1 MQARRCADGK
11 SDVARTLPPLVALRA
26 FEASA
31 RLGSHRRAAEELCV
45 DHTVVSKHIRKL
57 EQDLGTQLM
66 TTSPAGTQLTAA
78 GAEYFRQISEALGA
92 IAVATERLRERSA
105 CPTLHVA
112 CSPGFAV
119 RWLVPRISHF
129 LEANPGLEI
138 ALRPTN
144 RPPNLRAGE
153 ADVDLRYTP
162 DCAAGQRQLSLGM
175 PRVFPVASPEW
186 LARHPPIEDTS
197 HLLQATLVHEETHAH
212 WQLWLRQ
219 VGVDVADEPH
229 GPRYWNAALALDAAR
244 MGHGIALANDY
255 IVQDELH
262 AGQLVEVLQT
272 EVVLYPYLFMASAER
287 WNEPVIAA
295 FRDWLVEHLM
305 PHGRQ
310 TLTYLG
316 PT

>member
-1 MQARRCADGK
+1 M
-11 SDVARTLPPLVALRA
+11 ARTLPPLVALRA

-57 EQDLGTQLM
+57 EQDLGAQLM
-66 TTSPAGTQLTAA
+66 TAGPAGTQLTAA
-78 GAEYFRQISEALGA
+78 GAEYYRHISEALGA
-92 IAVATERLRERSA
+92 IATATARLRERSA

-129 LEANPGLEI
+129 LEASPGLEI
-138 ALRPTN
+138 AVRPTN

-162 DCAAGQRQLSLGM
+162 DCAAGHRQLSLGK
-175 PRVFPVASPEW
+175 PRVFPVASPDW
-186 LARHPPIEDTS
+186 LARHPPIERPAD
-197 HLLQATLVHEETHAH
+197 LLQATLVHEETHAH
-212 WQLWLRQ
+212 WQLWLRE
-219 VGVDVADEPH
+219 VGVEVADVPH

-244 MGHGIALANDY
+244 MGHGIALANDF
-255 IVQDELH
+255 IAQDEL
-262 AGQLVEVLQT
+262 ASGQLVEVLKT
-272 EVVLYPYLFMASAER
+272 GVVLHPYLFMTGAER
-287 WNEPVIAA
+287 WDEPVIAA

-305 PHGRQ
+305 PHARQ
-310 TLTYLG
+310 TLTY
-316 PT
+316 PRPA

>member
-1 MQARRCADGK
+1 M
-11 SDVARTLPPLVALRA
+11 ARTLPPLVALRA

-66 TTSPAGTQLTAA
+66 TAGPAGTQLTAA
-78 GAEYFRQISEALGA
+78 GAEYYRHISEALGA
-92 IAVATERLRERSA
+92 IATATARLRERSA

-129 LEANPGLEI
+129 LEASPGLEI
-138 ALRPTN
+138 AVRPTN

-162 DCAAGQRQLSLGM
+162 DCAAGHRQLSLGK
-175 PRVFPVASPEW
+175 PRVFPVASPDW
-186 LARHPPIEDTS
+186 LARHPPIERPAD
-197 HLLQATLVHEETHAH
+197 LLQATLVHEETHAH
-212 WQLWLRQ
+212 WQLWLRE
-219 VGVDVADEPH
+219 VGVEVADVPH

-244 MGHGIALANDY
+244 MGHGIALATGCCGGGY
-255 IVQDELH
+255 AR
-262 AGQLVEVLQT
+262 AGTYRMVGRTEGNSAGMPTIQLLQCQR
-272 EVVLYPYLFMASAER
+272 E
-287 WNEPVIAA
+287 
-295 FRDWLVEHLM
+295 
-305 PHGRQ
+305 
-310 TLTYLG
+310 
-316 PT
+316 